1 MAAGSA
7 ATSTSD
13 WKTAPEPW
21 VSLESLVMNWCN
33 KKEYFLCHLILHKDI
48 QKLWQFRF
56 VLFKISWVEFYL
68 IIRRSMIATFV
79 WIHWSEVLSHRW
91 KDQQER
97 SLQGGMSGRQ
107 HRPSRY
113 FFSFPHDFQ
122 KHLIIVRLDQLDIW
136 TPDPRTVIL
145 RRWLLFWCKLEIHLL
160 LVGLVLLVEL
170 LLELL
175 PGLRVVGVCQGGHH
189 HQADCQQQH
198 LHLLLLTQLLTGQ
211 VLSGRLFIQSFPS
224 RYLPLLAKL
233 IKVRTLFQMCTNM
246 CGLCLALFCGQNF
259 EATSIDICVCQLRPS
274 IPRWVQN
281 FLCVLEASTEQV
293 DSAGGGG

>member
-1 MAAGSA
+1 MFI
-7 ATSTSD
+7 
-13 WKTAPEPW
+13 
-21 VSLESLVMNWCN
+21 M
-33 KKEYFLCHLILHKDI
+33 
-48 QKLWQFRF
+48 R
-56 VLFKISWVEFYL
+56 
-68 IIRRSMIATFV
+68 
-79 WIHWSEVLSHRW
+79 
-91 KDQQER
+91 
-97 SLQGGMSGRQ
+97 
-107 HRPSRY
+107 
-113 FFSFPHDFQ
+113 FFSFPHDCQ
-122 KHLIIVRLDQLDIW
+122 KHLIVVRLDQLDIW

-259 EATSIDICVCQLRPS
+259 EVTSIDIYVCQLRPS

-293 DSAGGGG
+293 ECRWRWLKIAGGLKLCKYCKMTVMWLLLIPFCWVSFFELCELLVLLCIDTL